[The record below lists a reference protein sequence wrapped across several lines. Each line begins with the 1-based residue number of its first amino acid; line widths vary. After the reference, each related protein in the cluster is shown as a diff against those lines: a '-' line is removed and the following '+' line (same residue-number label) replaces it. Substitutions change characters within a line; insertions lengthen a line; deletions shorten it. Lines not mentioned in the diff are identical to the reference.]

1 MEIDQIARCCTDAI
15 LRARKQDEVWT
26 GKLRKP
32 PEYLFTVAVAREI
45 SNHYEARCRI
55 TLEANAKEAIED
67 AMLERLSKKEEQEYT
82 RKRLDVLL
90 ERVYKN
96 TSYPWAIIEVKN
108 GEYGF
113 KGNVLEKDLDR
124 LCRILS
130 LDHWAIH
137 YGVLVTYYVV
147 RKRSSV
153 VAQNSITRKVEERWD
168 RIQEFVEDHYS
179 DLHCKNYP
187 SKIDAAGEEST
198 SNFAWGV
205 NVVRIGK

>member
-1 MEIDQIARCCTDAI
+1 MKIDQIAKCCTDAFF
-15 LRARKQDEVWT
+15 RARKQDEMWT

-32 PEYLFTVAVAREI
+32 PEYLFTVAIAKEI
-45 SNHYEARCRI
+45 SNYYHARCKI
-55 TLEANAKEAIED
+55 TLEANAKEAIEE
-67 AMLERLSKKEEQEYT
+67 AMVSQLSKEEIPKYA
-82 RKRLDVLL
+82 RKRLDILL

-96 TSYPWAIIEVKN
+96 TSYPWTIIEVKN

-137 YGVLVTYYVV
+137 YGLLVTYYVV
-147 RKRSSV
+147 RKRNSV
-153 VAQNSITRKVEERWD
+153 VAQDSIERKVEERWD
-168 RIQEFVEDHYS
+168 RIQEFVEDQYPDLRWKMYS
-179 DLHCKNYP
+179 CNTETADQ
-187 SKIDAAGEEST
+187 EST

-205 NVVRIGK
+205 NVVRVGK